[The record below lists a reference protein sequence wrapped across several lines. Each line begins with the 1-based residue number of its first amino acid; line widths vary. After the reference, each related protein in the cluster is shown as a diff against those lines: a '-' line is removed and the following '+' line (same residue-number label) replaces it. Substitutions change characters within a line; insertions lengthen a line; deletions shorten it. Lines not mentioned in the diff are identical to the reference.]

1 MDPVSIATAVVTFL
15 APFLIEGGKAAAKKG
30 GEALIAALE
39 RRFKDKPAA
48 QEALDDVKNDPQDED
63 LQTVL
68 RVQLKKALAADAG
81 FLAELA
87 RLLEQARA
95 EAEASA
101 PASSATYQAT
111 VAGSGVAAQG
121 EGAVG
126 VRSVGGSVVTGGV
139 KLDGGSTFVGGSQT
153 GPKKDE

>member
-1 MDPVSIATAVVTFL
+1 MDPVSLATAVVTFL

-30 GEALIAALE
+30 GEALIAVLE

-48 QEALDDVKNDPQDED
+48 QEALNDVKNDPQDED

-68 RVQLKKALAADAG
+68 RVQLKKALTADAE

-87 RLLEQARA
+87 QLLEQAQA
-95 EAEASA
+95 EAPA
-101 PASSATYQAT
+101 PTYQAT

-121 EGAVG
+121 EGAVAARI
-126 VRSVGGSVVTGGV
+126 VHGSIVTGGV
-139 KLDGGSTFVGGSQT
+139 KLDGGSTFVGGDQT
-153 GPKKDE
+153 TTKNDE